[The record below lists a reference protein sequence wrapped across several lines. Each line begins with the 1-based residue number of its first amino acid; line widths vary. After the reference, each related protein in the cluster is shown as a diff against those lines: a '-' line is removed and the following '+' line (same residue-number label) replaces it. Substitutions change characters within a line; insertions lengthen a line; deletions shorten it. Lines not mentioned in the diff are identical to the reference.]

1 MYVPQCKVLYARV
14 PLFLQAC
21 LVRKKTFL
29 RTMQEATEQNKDA
42 FVSEF
47 EELLPKLVDVL
58 KLLQDCEIEEREV
71 TKVVDKTSHPRFV
84 NN

>member
-1 MYVPQCKVLYARV
+1 V
-14 PLFLQAC
+14 PLSA
-21 LVRKKTFL
+21 KKPSCL

-47 EELLPKLVDVL
+47 EELLPKLVNVL

-71 TKVVDKTSHPRFV
+71 TKVVDKTPHLSFCH
-84 NN
+84 N